1 VEEIDERF
9 YDPQQLRGCMLAKC
23 PGQRW
28 LFALGCCRR
37 YRPL

>member
-1 VEEIDERF
+1 
-9 YDPQQLRGCMLAKC
+9 MLAKC

-37 YRPL
+37 YRPQESSLSKVE